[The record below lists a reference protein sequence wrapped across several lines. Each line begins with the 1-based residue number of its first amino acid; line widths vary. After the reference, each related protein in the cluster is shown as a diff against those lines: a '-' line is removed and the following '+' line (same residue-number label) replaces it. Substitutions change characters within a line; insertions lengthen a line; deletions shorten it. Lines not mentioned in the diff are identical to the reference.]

1 MQERAAHRVAAHSGS
16 GLALAV
22 LPPRQCGGAVGR
34 TMPRRH
40 TRHHQHQPVV
50 KLHAVA
56 RGPHETVV
64 AMKYWSTTHDCT
76 SATLACSP
84 LHRAPLLMFTLQE
97 ATRESQRSPG
107 CITGPVGTRSA
118 VAFTRRGRATCP
130 VAPGVAGPPSR
141 TGVYTIPVRCGRHAA
156 PRATAHFSL
165 CVASVAQCYQHS
177 KYSKKACVSR
187 AVCRNL
193 RCVSRLAAGGV

>member
-56 RGPHETVV
+56 RGPHETDV

-76 SATLACSP
+76 SATLAGSP
-84 LHRAPLLMFTLQE
+84 LHRAPLLMFTFRRPPVRVNAHLDVSLVRWVLGVLSPSRGEGVQP
-97 ATRESQRSPG
+97 ALWHQVSPG
-107 CITGPVGTRSA
+107 
-118 VAFTRRGRATCP
+118 
-130 VAPGVAGPPSR
+130 GVLR
-141 TGVYTIPVRCGRHAA
+141 DGVSTIPARCKGMLHQELLH
-156 PRATAHFSL
+156 TSL

-177 KYSKKACVSR
+177 KYSKKVTSR
-187 AVCRNL
+187 A
-193 RCVSRLAAGGV
+193 AARAFRASFAESTRKS

>member
-1 MQERAAHRVAAHSGS
+1 MRLRSFLCSEPQKVQERAAHRGAAHSGS

-40 TRHHQHQPVV
+40 TRHHQHQPAV

-56 RGPHETVV
+56 RGPHETDV

-107 CITGPVGTRSA
+107 CPTGPVGTRSA
-118 VAFTRRGRATCP
+118 VAFTRRGRATCS
-130 VAPGVAGPPSR
+130 VAPSVAWRSCTRWCVHHSGP
-141 TGVYTIPVRCGRHAA
+141 VQRHAA

-165 CVASVAQCYQHS
+165 CC
-177 KYSKKACVSR
+177 
-187 AVCRNL
+187 
-193 RCVSRLAAGGV
+193 